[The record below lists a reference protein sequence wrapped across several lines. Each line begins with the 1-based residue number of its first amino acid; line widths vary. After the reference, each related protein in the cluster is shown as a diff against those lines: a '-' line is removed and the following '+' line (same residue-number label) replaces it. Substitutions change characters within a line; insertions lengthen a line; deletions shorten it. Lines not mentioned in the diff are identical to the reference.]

1 MKRSQSILTAQASGR
16 FDGPHAK
23 QAIDGF
29 SSTADR
35 HLNGGGPVVKLSR
48 LVAGLAML
56 GLLVGALTS
65 SALASSSSHQR
76 AAKTYKIGVSLAGY
90 STDFWSSYVAFEK
103 AAATKNGVSLVG
115 PISSDGDAA
124 KQATQIRTLI
134 SQGVNALIINPVD
147 SAAIAPTLAY
157 AASKHI
163 PVVSVDVAPTK
174 GKVYM
179 IVRADNIL
187 YGQSACKYIGS
198 HAKGS
203 GHVAMLEGDLAS
215 INGSDRRN
223 GFLACMKANYPKL
236 KVVQYQTKWDTP
248 TAVNDAK
255 TAMSAYSDL
264 KGIYVHWSG
273 PVPGIIQAEKASG
286 RFSKVGS
293 ASHIVLFS
301 NDGTPQE
308 HGWIRQGLEDATISQ
323 PANLYAG
330 FAVFYA
336 KQALVG
342 TKYHAGMGTDH
353 GSKIVSLLGN
363 LEDAIVAPVVS
374 KANVNDPALWGNYKK
389 K

>member
-1 MKRSQSILTAQASGR
+1 MK
-16 FDGPHAK
+16 
-23 QAIDGF
+23 
-29 SSTADR
+29 
-35 HLNGGGPVVKLSR
+35 SR
-48 LVAGLAML
+48 IIGALA
-56 GLLVGALTS
+56 LLVLAGVLVTAAFAATNGA
-65 SALASSSSHQR
+65 AHK
-76 AAKTYKIGVSLAGY
+76 AANIKIGVSLACY

-103 AAATKNGVSLVG
+103 AAATKYGVSLVG
-115 PISSDGDAA
+115 PISSNGDAG
-124 KQATQIRTLI
+124 KQATQIRSLI
-134 SQGVNALIINPVD
+134 DQGVNALIINPVD

-187 YGQSACKYIGS
+187 YGKSACKFIGS
-198 HAKGS
+198 RAKGS

-215 INGSDRRN
+215 INGLDRKN
-223 GFLACMKANYPKL
+223 GFLNCMKANYPKL
-236 KVVQYQTKWDTP
+236 KVVEYATKWDTP

-255 TAMSAYSDL
+255 TALSAYSDL

-273 PVPGIIQAEKASG
+273 PVPGIIAAEKAAG
-286 RFSKVGS
+286 KFTKVGTPN
-293 ASHIVLFS
+293 HIVLFS
-301 NDGTPQE
+301 DDGTPQE
-308 HGWIRQGLEDATISQ
+308 HGWIRAGEEDGTISQ

-336 KQALVG
+336 KQATTG
-342 TKYHAGMGTDH
+342 AKYHAGMTTDH
-353 GSKIVSLLGN
+353 GSKIINLLGN

-374 KANVNDPALWGNYKK
+374 KSNVNDPGLWGNYKK

>member
-1 MKRSQSILTAQASGR
+1 
-16 FDGPHAK
+16 
-23 QAIDGF
+23 
-29 SSTADR
+29 
-35 HLNGGGPVVKLSR
+35 VKTSR
-48 LVAGLAML
+48 VFAGLVAMV
-56 GLLVGALTS
+56 LLIGALATS
-65 SALASSSSHQR
+65 AFASSGSHQR
-76 AAKTYKIGVSLAGY
+76 AAVKYKIGVSLAGY

-103 AAATKNGVSLVG
+103 QAGTKYGVQLVG

-134 SQGVNALIINPVD
+134 TQGVNALIINPVD
-147 SAAIAPTLAY
+147 SAAIAPTLAF

-187 YGQSACKYIGS
+187 YGQSACKYIGT
-198 HAKGS
+198 HAKGA

-215 INGSDRRN
+215 INGSDRRD
-223 GFLACMKANYPKL
+223 GFLKCMKAYPKL

-248 TAVNDAK
+248 TAVNAAK
-255 TAMSAYSDL
+255 TAMSQYSDL

-286 RFSKVGS
+286 KFKKVG
-293 ASHIVLFS
+293 AAGHIVMFS

-308 HGWIRQGLEDATISQ
+308 HGWIRTGQLDATISQ

-336 KQALVG
+336 KQALLG
-342 TKYHAGMGTDH
+342 KKYKAGMTTDH
-353 GSKIVSLLGN
+353 GSKIVNLLGN

>member
-1 MKRSQSILTAQASGR
+1 VKTRLIGGIALVALAGVLASAALAAG
-16 FDGPHAK
+16 GHAK
-23 QAIDGF
+23 K
-29 SSTADR
+29 TAS
-35 HLNGGGPVVKLSR
+35 L
-48 LVAGLAML
+48 
-56 GLLVGALTS
+56 
-65 SALASSSSHQR
+65 
-76 AAKTYKIGVSLAGY
+76 KIGVSLAGY

-103 AAATKNGVSLVG
+103 QAATKYGATLVG
-115 PISSDGDAA
+115 PISSNGDAG

-157 AASKHI
+157 AASKGI

-187 YGQSACKYIGS
+187 YGQAACNYIGS
-198 HAKGS
+198 HSKGA

-215 INGSDRRN
+215 INGLDRKN
-223 GFLACMKANYPKL
+223 GFLTCMKAKYPNL
-236 KVVQYQTKWDTP
+236 KVVEYATKWDTP

-255 TAMSAYSDL
+255 TALSTYSDL
-264 KGIYVHWSG
+264 KGIYAHWSG
-273 PVPGIIQAEKASG
+273 PVPGIIAAEKAAG
-286 RFSKVGS
+286 KLTKVG
-293 ASHIVLFS
+293 APNHIVLFS

-308 HGWIRQGLEDATISQ
+308 HGWIRQGQEDATISQ

-336 KQALVG
+336 KQAVAKA
-342 TKYHAGMGTDH
+342 KYHAGMKTDH
-353 GSKIVSLLGN
+353 GSKIVNLLGN
-363 LEDAIVAPVVS
+363 LEDAIVAPVVD
-374 KANVNDPALWGNYKK
+374 KKNVNDPGLWGNYKK

>member
-1 MKRSQSILTAQASGR
+1 
-16 FDGPHAK
+16 
-23 QAIDGF
+23 
-29 SSTADR
+29 
-35 HLNGGGPVVKLSR
+35 VKIPR
-48 LVAGLAML
+48 LVAGLAAL
-56 GLLVGALTS
+56 ALLVGALATTAFAG
-65 SALASSSSHQR
+65 SASHSR
-76 AAKTYKIGVSLAGY
+76 SGANYKIGVSLAGY

-103 AAATKNGVSLVG
+103 LAATKYGVSLVG

-174 GKVYM
+174 GKVFM
-179 IVRADNIL
+179 IVRADNVL
-187 YGQSACKYIGS
+187 YGQSACKYIGKN
-198 HAKGS
+198 AKGS

-215 INGSDRRN
+215 INGSDRRD
-223 GFLACMKANYPKL
+223 GFLKCMKAYPKL

-255 TAMSAYSDL
+255 TAMSQYSDL

-273 PVPGIIQAEKASG
+273 PVPGIIQAEKAAG
-286 RFSKVGS
+286 KFSTVGS
-293 ASHIVLFS
+293 AKHIVIFS

-308 HGWIRQGLEDATISQ
+308 HTWIRTRQEDATISQ
-323 PANLYAG
+323 PATLYAQY
-330 FAVFYA
+330 AVFYA
-336 KQALVG
+336 KQALLG
-342 TKYHAGMGTDH
+342 AKYHAGMTTDH
-353 GSKIVSLLGN
+353 GSRIVRLLGN
-363 LEDAIVAPVVS
+363 LEDAIVAPVVT

-389 K
+389 KK

>member
-1 MKRSQSILTAQASGR
+1 VKARLY
-16 FDGPHAK
+16 
-23 QAIDGF
+23 
-29 SSTADR
+29 
-35 HLNGGGPVVKLSR
+35 GGL
-48 LVAGLAML
+48 
-56 GLLVGALTS
+56 LLVGLAGVLATAAFAAGNGHARK
-65 SALASSSSHQR
+65 SAGI
-76 AAKTYKIGVSLAGY
+76 KIGISLAGY

-103 AAATKNGVSLVG
+103 TAGTKYGASLVG
-115 PISSDGDAA
+115 PISSNGDAG

-134 SQGVNALIINPVD
+134 DEGVNALIINPVD
-147 SAAIAPTLAY
+147 SAAIAPTLSY

-174 GKVYM
+174 GSVYM

-215 INGSDRRN
+215 INGLDRKN
-223 GFLACMKANYPKL
+223 GFLTCMKANYPNL
-236 KVVQYQTKWDTP
+236 KVVEYATKWDTP

-255 TAMSAYSDL
+255 TALSTYSDL

-273 PVPGIIQAEKASG
+273 PVPGIIAAEKAAG
-286 RFSKVGS
+286 KFTKVGS
-293 ASHIVLFS
+293 ANHVVLFS

-308 HGWIRQGLEDATISQ
+308 HGWIRAGEEDATISQ

-336 KQALVG
+336 KQA
-342 TKYHAGMGTDH
+342 TTSAKYKAGMSTDH
-353 GSKIVSLLGN
+353 GSKIVNLLGN

-374 KANVNDPALWGNYKK
+374 KSNVNDPALWGNYKQK
-389 K
+389 